1 MVHQWFTKTR
11 FIAGQWMALS
21 IALNIAPDACAGSLE
36 HRGPLQVHHSC
47 MMILCILAPQI
58 IRFMPYSPDKEL
70 FVNKLFRWLSGL
82 FGNQKSSSSIT
93 QEIANTAPLSEQQIQ
108 SIVTNQNPRFDLQQ
122 LISAGGQSVGKQRD
136 LNEDSLL
143 AMTTTMAGNSGNLPF
158 GLYIIADGMGGHQFG
173 EVASNAAIRTVA
185 GYVLRKFHP
194 YLFHVKTDT
203 MDESFQE
210 IMQAAVTD
218 AQRAIQ
224 REAPGSGTTLTAA
237 LVVGQQITVAHVGDS
252 RAYFIYPDGRLEP
265 ITRDH
270 SLVKRLE
277 ELGHIT
283 PDEAANYP
291 HRNVLYRALG
301 QGEILD
307 PDIFTIGFPQPGYLM
322 ICSDGLWGVVAEQ
335 DLIKAIIESP
345 NLQRACQNLVSAANT
360 AGGPDNISVVLVQL
374 IG

>member
-1 MVHQWFTKTR
+1 MEKFFSW
-11 FIAGQWMALS
+11 
-21 IALNIAPDACAGSLE
+21 
-36 HRGPLQVHHSC
+36 
-47 MMILCILAPQI
+47 
-58 IRFMPYSPDKEL
+58 
-70 FVNKLFRWLSGL
+70 L
-82 FGNQKSSSSIT
+82 FGNKKAPVAAQDV
-93 QEIANTAPLSEQQIQ
+93 ANTAPLSEQQIQ
-108 SIVTNQNPRFDLQQ
+108 AIVNNQNPRFDLQQ
-122 LISAGGQSVGKQRD
+122 LISSCGQSVGKQRE

-143 AMTTTMAGNSGNLPF
+143 AITATMAGNTGNLPF
-158 GLYIIADGMGGHQFG
+158 GLYIVADGMGGHQFG

-185 GYVLRKFHP
+185 GYILRKFHP
-194 YLFHVKTDT
+194 YLFQIKADA

-210 IMQAAVTD
+210 IMQAAVSE

-252 RAYFIYPDGRLEP
+252 RAYFIYPDGRIESL
-265 ITRDH
+265 TRDH

-283 PDEAANYP
+283 PDEAVNYP

-307 PDIFTIGFPQPGYLM
+307 PDIFTIGFPQPGSLM
-322 ICSDGLWGVVAEQ
+322 ICSDGLWGVLTEEELVRSINEAP
-335 DLIKAIIESP
+335 S
-345 NLQRACQNLVSAANT
+345 LQRACQALVNAANA
-360 AGGPDNISVVLVQL
+360 AGGPDNISVILVQL

>member
-1 MVHQWFTKTR
+1 VEKFFSWLLGNK
-11 FIAGQWMALS
+11 
-21 IALNIAPDACAGSLE
+21 
-36 HRGPLQVHHSC
+36 
-47 MMILCILAPQI
+47 
-58 IRFMPYSPDKEL
+58 KEP
-70 FVNKLFRWLSGL
+70 VAA
-82 FGNQKSSSSIT
+82 QDV
-93 QEIANTAPLSEQQIQ
+93 ANTAPLSEQQIQ
-108 SIVTNQNPRFDLQQ
+108 AIVSNQNPRFDLQQ
-122 LISAGGQSVGKQRD
+122 LISSCGQSVGKQRE

-143 AMTTTMAGNSGNLPF
+143 AITTTMAGNTGNLPF
-158 GLYIIADGMGGHQFG
+158 GLYIVADGMGGHQFG

-194 YLFHVKTDT
+194 YLFHIKADA

-210 IMQAAVTD
+210 IMQAAVSE

-237 LVVGQQITVAHVGDS
+237 LVLGQQITVAHVGDS
-252 RAYFIYPDGRLEP
+252 RAYFIYPDGRLESL
-265 ITRDH
+265 TRDH

-283 PDEAANYP
+283 PDEAVNYP

-307 PDIFTIGFPQPGYLM
+307 PDIFTVGFPQPGSLM
-322 ICSDGLWGVVAEQ
+322 ICSDGLWGVLTEEELVRSINEAP
-335 DLIKAIIESP
+335 S
-345 NLQRACQNLVSAANT
+345 LQRACQTLVNAANA
-360 AGGPDNISVVLVQL
+360 AGGPDNISVILVQL